1 MRRWLAT
8 ALATVV
14 AVTGCADTTSTG
26 PAPDGSGS
34 GAPASASGAGRPV
47 VLPPTNG
54 SFDYQIGGAYEPDV
68 GVTIVER
75 DHSGVPSGAAYN
87 ICYVNAFQTQPEA
100 AAWWKAEHRDLLL
113 KAADGSYVEDPEWP
127 GEILLDTTTPARR
140 TAIAGVVQGWMDE
153 CAAKG
158 FRAVEPDN
166 LDSWTRS
173 GDRLTHD
180 HNMALARLLVEHA
193 HDAGLAVAQKN
204 TPELAPYGR
213 DQIGFD
219 FAVVEECQHH
229 DECQSYTDAYGDHLI
244 EIEYTDNP
252 VGAYLRACATRG
264 ARISVILRDRDVAP
278 LGRQGYHYERC

>member
-1 MRRWLAT
+1 MRRWLAA

-204 TPELAPYGR
+204 TPELA
-213 DQIGFD
+213 
-219 FAVVEECQHH
+219 
-229 DECQSYTDAYGDHLI
+229 
-244 EIEYTDNP
+244 
-252 VGAYLRACATRG
+252 
-264 ARISVILRDRDVAP
+264 
-278 LGRQGYHYERC
+278 RQPPFGIMAEVRR

>member
-1 MRRWLAT
+1 M
-8 ALATVV
+8 
-14 AVTGCADTTSTG
+14 
-26 PAPDGSGS
+26 
-34 GAPASASGAGRPV
+34 

-264 ARISVILRDRDVAP
+264 ARISVILRDRDVVP